1 MVTFGSRLALFVPVR
16 PDFAGNRRI
25 VVSLQVVLDYL
36 RQTLSKIWTAQANY
50 DGSGRYNSCVAR
62 GWESKSVEEQQAEA
76 VATPSPAKPPL
87 TPAQIASQRQ
97 RQGLLLSRQHVLQQ
111 LEAAGNPRHRE
122 LLQGALAD
130 LDARLARM
138 V

>member
-1 MVTFGSRLALFVPVR
+1 MGWHVSFQVGTVR
-16 PDFAGNRRI
+16 VSQARFAGNRRI
-25 VVSLQVVLDYL
+25 DVSLQV
-36 RQTLSKIWTAQANY
+36 RQSLSKIWTAQAN
-50 DGSGRYNSCVAR
+50 DDDVGRYNSCVAR

-76 VATPSPAKPPL
+76 VATPGPAKPPL
-87 TPAQIASQRQ
+87 TPTQIASQRQ

-122 LLQGALAD
+122 LLQSALAD
-130 LDARLARM
+130 LDAQLARM